1 METTEPI
8 NGNDLQAVAQH
19 LIMEAPSNPEEPAEE
34 AVEATEDTQ
43 PEIVDEVDDEDVVE
57 ASSDDY
63 EQDDDEDV
71 EELEPTVDEGLYR
84 VKVDG
89 EEREVSLDELK
100 RGYSGQKYIQKGMNE
115 VAEQRKEYEQLQQ
128 ETSQERQMLQR
139 MMQQMQYG
147 NVPIV
152 PEYPDQELKESDPF
166 GFQMKAEE
174 YRRAVEQRQQWE
186 QQVNYIA
193 ERERQEKEMK
203 HQQNLNQQ
211 AARLSEFMPEFRDET
226 KRAELINQITSNAK
240 KHYKL
245 TDEQIGTVQT
255 AEEVM
260 ILNDA
265 LKYREIV
272 ANRSKAKQKA
282 EGARPVKAAAKRAA
296 DAGKTSMA
304 KKIEAQ
310 MKRTGKTEDVAAYLL
325 MKK

>member
-19 LIMEAPSNPEEPAEE
+19 LIMETPSNPEEPAEE
-34 AVEATEDTQ
+34 AMEATEDTQ
-43 PEIVDEVDDEDVVE
+43 PEIVDEVEDEDVVE

-89 EEREVSLDELK
+89 EELEVSLDELK

-115 VAEQRKEYEQLQQ
+115 VAEQRKQFEQLQQ
-128 ETSQERQMLQR
+128 ETAQERQILQR

-147 NVPIV
+147 KVPTI
-152 PEYPDQELKESDPF
+152 PEYPSEELRNSDPL
-166 GFQMKAEE
+166 GFLEAEAD
-174 YRRAVEQRQQWE
+174 YRRAVDARREWE
-186 QQVNYIA
+186 QGMQYVSQ
-193 ERERQEKEMK
+193 RERQEREMK

-211 AARLSEFMPEFRDET
+211 AARLAEFMPEFRDEA
-226 KRAELINQITSNAK
+226 KRSELINQITTKAK

-265 LKYREIV
+265 LKWRELQ
-272 ANRSKAKQKA
+272 ANKPAAQQKA
-282 EGARPVKAAAKRAA
+282 EGARPVVRPAAKRAA
-296 DAGKTSMA
+296 SAGRATQA
-304 KKIEAQ
+304 KKAKAAMNRSGSID
-310 MKRTGKTEDVAAYLL
+310 DVANWLTS
-325 MKK
+325 

>member
-8 NGNDLQAVAQH
+8 NGNDLQAVAKH
-19 LIMEAPSNPEEPAEE
+19 LIMETPSNPEEPAEE
-34 AVEATEDTQ
+34 TVEATEDTQ

-71 EELEPTVDEGLYR
+71 EELEPTVDEGLHR

-89 EEREVSLDELK
+89 EEREVTLDELK

-115 VAEQRKEYEQLQQ
+115 VAEQRKQLEQFKS
-128 ETSQERQMLQR
+128 EAAQERQMLKQ
-139 MMQQMQYG
+139 MMQQIQYG
-147 NVPIV
+147 NIPVV
-152 PEYPDQELKESDPF
+152 PEYPSEDLKEIDPF
-166 GFQMKAEE
+166 RFQMEAED
-174 YRRAVEQRQQWE
+174 YRRAVEKRQQWE
-186 QQVNYIA
+186 QQVRYISQ
-193 ERERQEKEMK
+193 REQQEKEMML
-203 HQQNLNQQ
+203 QQSLNQQ
-211 AARLSEFMPEFRDET
+211 ALRLAEILPEFGNEE
-226 KRAELINQITSNAK
+226 KRAELIEKITTQAK

-245 TDEQIGTVQT
+245 TDEQINTVRT

-272 ANRSKAKQKA
+272 ANRSKAQQKA

-304 KKIEAQ
+304 KKIEAR
-310 MKRTGKTEDVAAYLL
+310 MKKSGKTEDVAAYLL
-325 MKK
+325 VNK